1 MNIDKKNIN
10 FFAIIGF
17 IFMFI
22 IPMIGF
28 VFSIIGL
35 KKSKEL
41 GNGELLSIFS
51 IIIFIFILAGKLTN
65 WI

>member
-41 GNGELLSIFS
+41 GNGELINIFS